1 MAAQLGLN
9 SFSSA
14 LTLADYGITK
24 ILEGRGPFTVFAPS
38 DAAFSALPV
47 TTLNALRN
55 NPLDLRKVL
64 LYHVVPGFF
73 PSSSLTN
80 GTPTYL
86 FQPNKHMPS
95 PRDWCSKHNP
105 AYAYYAYYM

>member
-9 SFSSA
+9 SFTSA

-38 DAAFSALPV
+38 DAAFSALPAA
-47 TTLNALRN
+47 TLNALRN
-55 NPLDLRKVL
+55 NPLDLRRVL

-95 PRDWCSKHNP
+95 LTPYLLP
-105 AYAYYAYYM
+105 